1 MVRTRL
7 VASKTIFACKQ
18 TRDKQDGGIIL
29 STMYMLQRNMM
40 KFNCHRLK
48 YLVLYYK
55 RVIALILRNVV
66 RRSIS
71 YRTRKRVLWYTAWD
85 NIYIIIWS
93 CPGNMPKYY
102 PGLRDILPNR
112 RGGGWVI
119 CLSDL
124 GNILAYY
131 LDKTT
136 LISLL
141 YWVSNCPGNMPKYYS
156 TKYHYRNLH
165 EV

>member
-1 MVRTRL
+1 MR
-7 VASKTIFACKQ
+7 K
-18 TRDKQDGGIIL
+18 
-29 STMYMLQRNMM
+29 
-40 KFNCHRLK
+40 
-48 YLVLYYK
+48 
-55 RVIALILRNVV
+55 VIASVLFLFVFT
-66 RRSIS
+66 SI
-71 YRTRKRVLWYTAWD
+71 YIKGDCLMYHWTVLTYGIVLCTTTVD
-85 NIYIIIWS
+85 VNNIVYIYIIMWSCPGNMPRYYPGLRDILPSRS

-102 PGLRDILPNR
+102 TGLGDILPDR
-112 RGGGWVI
+112 RGRVI

-141 YWVSNCPGNMPKYYS
+141 YWVSTCPGNMPKYYPGNMPKYYS